1 MEYFKKK
8 SEKKFIIIATGK
20 INGSNKKVMRNNFFL
35 FSGTNKKFTKKCNGV
50 LFKTGKNKKK

>member
-8 SEKKFIIIATGK
+8 GEKKFIIIATRK
-20 INGSNKKVMRNNFFL
+20 INGSNKKITRNNFFL
-35 FSGTNKKFTKKCNGV
+35 FSGTNKKFTKKCNDV